1 MYIIRTKRLY
11 AKFTYV
17 ITYYKDRHISKLKIK
32 IVIIGEG
39 FCIIVMD
46 VPFSIYLDVEQI
58 NAVNEADKLT
68 ISTYPVNITL
78 EHTIGDVKQL
88 IWKNSQEY
96 SLKPIFLTIQYNER
110 VVKDHERLCDV
121 LQMPEAPDAPIFHGF
136 RLIIDY
142 RLFNSPSIPRRDPI
156 EELFDIIIDFEEYDG
171 SNQNFKIRETLDCTI
186 GVLKDYVVEEKA
198 KRGSSFNK
206 ESFNLI
212 SASNNLVCTDN
223 DLRLGR
229 VLQLDVAPLKPM
241 LFKVQVNNTSNDAVS
256 CRNRRFHIKIDSNIS
271 ALDEGNNLF
280 EVNFRTT
287 VHEFKQ
293 QIIERMDYQS
303 VRRTF
308 FDQIKLYYAA
318 QLIRNT
324 AEINESPLYDV
335 LLLNDEILDHD
346 HGIIAMNLEVTDSL
360 SGNGGVLSRDFW
372 QDLRS
377 HNRFEFSPNGTNDL
391 RNATENE
398 DNSHNISPIEP
409 TRIILEGGVE
419 WNLTGET
426 FEVIQ
431 QNVRDQDM
439 QHQTRRRVLVNQ
451 TNLASVDYE
460 FALQVPGEN
469 FQRKVILNTSQC
481 IIVDNGSH
489 QPYVLLNPAGAAMLN
504 SVFRLTNDETLIQ
517 KVNVLMYDDHQN
529 TLGNRDQGPQVNN
542 IVNENGNN
550 RIPLADNQGATV
562 INIALDLM
570 RNNLRRWLST
580 VMRTVFLIYILG
592 INALFMAFW
601 KELLAYGIIIGTF
614 YVFVFAGNDVANWIE
629 EKFHLNARNNRRG
642 RIDEKLLLRL
652 TRVLHFTDTVTT
664 NVFSILRDELIRT
677 TIDRTRPYEYV
688 FRNEFGQENLWHDM
702 TDTFSNLWKDCLLML
717 LLLFPSFSSKI
728 YEELE
733 KWRSNEID
741 DLALEVRILRELTV
755 DAIDN
760 RRQGSNNPKFT
771 EDFIHQY
778 TGYVYND
785 LMQESSESY
794 TSTEARYQSLLD
806 YYIKLHYLHTDL
818 DRLLSNHGPDPATA
832 ADLTHLQTDE
842 SNASVTDDIRNG

>member
-1 MYIIRTKRLY
+1 
-11 AKFTYV
+11 
-17 ITYYKDRHISKLKIK
+17 
-32 IVIIGEG
+32 
-39 FCIIVMD
+39 MD
-46 VPFSIYLDVEQI
+46 IPFSIYLDVEQI

-78 EHTIGDVKQL
+78 EHTVGDIKQL
-88 IWKNSQEY
+88 IWKNSQDY

-142 RLFNSPSIPRRDPI
+142 RLFNSPSIPGRDPV
-156 EELFDIIIDFEEYDG
+156 EELFDIIIDFEELEGRD
-171 SNQNFKIRETLDCTI
+171 QNFKIRETLDCTI
-186 GVLKDYVVEEKA
+186 GVLKDYIVEEKA
-198 KRGSSFNK
+198 KRGSTFNK

-212 SASNNLVCTDN
+212 STSNNLVCSDN
-223 DLRLGR
+223 ELRLGR
-229 VLQLDVAPLKPM
+229 VLQLDVTPLKPT
-241 LFKVQVNNTSNDAVS
+241 LFKVQANNTSNGVAS
-256 CRNRRFHIKIDSNIS
+256 GRNRRFHIKIDSSIS
-271 ALDEGNNLF
+271 ALGEGNNLF

-287 VHEFKQ
+287 IHEFKQ

-308 FDQIKLYYAA
+308 FDQVKLYYAA
-318 QLIRNT
+318 QLIGNT
-324 AEINESPLYDV
+324 TEINESPLYDV
-335 LLLNDEILDHD
+335 LLLNDEVLNNSN
-346 HGIIAMNLEVTDSL
+346 GIIAMNLEVTDSL

-391 RNATENE
+391 RNAAENE

-431 QNVRDQDM
+431 QNARDQNV
-439 QHQTRRRVLVNQ
+439 QNQPRRRVLVNQ

-469 FQRKVILNTSQC
+469 AERKVILNTSQC

-504 SVFRLTNDETLIQ
+504 SVFRLTNNETLIQ

-529 TLGNRDQGPQVNN
+529 TLGNGNPDPQVNN
-542 IVNENGNN
+542 IANENGNN
-550 RIPLADNQGATV
+550 RIPLADNQGGTV
-562 INIALDLM
+562 INIAADLM

-580 VMRTVFLIYILG
+580 IMRTVFLIYILG

-601 KELLAYGIIIGTF
+601 KELLVYGIVFGTF
-614 YVFVFAGNDVANWIE
+614 YVLVFAGNDVANWIE
-629 EKFHLNARNNRRG
+629 EKFHLNARDNRRR

-664 NVFSILRDELIRT
+664 NIFSILRNELIRT
-677 TIDRTRPYEYV
+677 AIDRTRPYEYV
-688 FRNEFGQENLWHDM
+688 FRNEFGQESLWFDIAE
-702 TDTFSNLWKDCLLML
+702 TFNNLWKDSLLML
-717 LLLFPSFSSKI
+717 LLLFPSFSSRI

-778 TGYVYND
+778 TGYVYSD
-785 LMQESSESY
+785 LIQDSSESY
-794 TSTEARYQSLLD
+794 TSTEDRYQALLE
-806 YYIKLHYLHTDL
+806 YYIKLHYLHTDI
-818 DRLLSNHGPDPATA
+818 DRLLADHGPDPTTA
-832 ADLTHLQTDE
+832 VDSTHLQADE
-842 SNASVTDDIRNG
+842 SNASGNRRYQE